1 MPCHAHPLQSS
12 WHSLQRTLSLILVLL
27 SLEAVARKRGVMF
40 TKLKKK
46 LAEEAAIA
54 PRPGG
59 AARLPHSVSRESITS
74 VGADSGDDFASD
86 GSSSREDLPSQ
97 ISRRNE
103 QIRRLEAK
111 LSDYAE
117 QVRNLQRMK
126 EKLELALEKHQDSS
140 MRKFQDQNEMYQAS
154 RARMAEEHAL
164 SLEKKDQEWLEK
176 LANLEEEKRILSR
189 QVEMMKKQSMSLFQK
204 REDLDELEVFQ
215 QQEMAKIKHMLLKKE
230 ELLSKAEKDLE
241 LKQRE
246 AETSQAELQDS
257 QQLSY
262 KLKEDLLQL
271 QEENSKLAEQRA
283 ELAAAQEGAENKITE
298 LEQRQQELQ
307 DFIQRLSLDL
317 QKAQSA
323 ASSSEKRLN
332 EIQNEYETLKLQHE
346 QLKSK
351 MTVEAEEKDA
361 LIVRLQEKVSTL
373 EKTLGGTFS
382 GEEGLQELL
391 KEKDALEMRLDETRQ
406 HLLETRTLH
415 VDAVTQ
421 MESQTAKLNS
431 KLQELQDLLQ
441 QKDTELNQF
450 KDESSLKLRDLE
462 ETLQTVREELQK
474 QEEELKQKEE
484 QITACQSELTSE
496 TGRLTHQ
503 LHSARQQ
510 CAEKV
515 DRLEAQVSALEG
527 AREIDRTSAQHNI
540 SQLEQENESLQER
553 SKDLETT
560 LKKLKTEQE
569 KMKEELSSRET
580 VSVEIAKALEE
591 TRKQKEDLQQQVSDL
606 TAVIERCTQE
616 MSLKMEEL
624 ARKDE
629 EAALL
634 KGDYDG
640 VVIKMQQ
647 LQSDLET
654 YRIRAAQSEESAERH
669 VRDVKEQLQEQ
680 KAALLASESQ
690 VSSLQEEVSTLHERL
705 HGPHPQEPN
714 GEVTVGDIAQLQKDN
729 REMEQQLAEKNK
741 TVKQLQQRVAE
752 LKKALQKELK
762 LKPEPEEKLNP
773 MDLPAA
779 SLTVTN
785 NADLNDSREINFEYL
800 KHVVLKF
807 MSAREAEAFH
817 LIKAVSVL
825 LNFSVEEENLLKET
839 LEYKMSWFGSKPSPK
854 GTVRPS
860 ISKPRT
866 PWS

>member
-1 MPCHAHPLQSS
+1 MSS
-12 WHSLQRTLSLILVLL
+12 QKKSD
-27 SLEAVARKRGVMF
+27 MF
-40 TKLKKK
+40 AKLKKK

-59 AARLPHSVSRESITS
+59 AARIPRSISKESITS

-86 GSSSREDLPSQ
+86 GSSSRDDLPSQ

-103 QIRRLEAK
+103 HIRRLEAK

-154 RARMAEEHAL
+154 RAKMAEEYAL
-164 SLEKKDQEWLEK
+164 TLQKKDQEWQVK
-176 LANLEEEKRILSR
+176 IANLEEEKKQLSE
-189 QVEMMKKQSMSLFQK
+189 QLEAMKKQSMSLFQK

-246 AETSQAELQDS
+246 AESSQTELQES
-257 QQLSY
+257 QHLCH
-262 KLKEDLLQL
+262 KLKEDLQQL
-271 QEENSKLAEQRA
+271 QEEHSKLAEQRA
-283 ELAAAQEGAENKITE
+283 ELAAAQEGAEKKITE

-307 DFIQRLSLDL
+307 DFIQRLSVDL

-332 EIQNEYETLKLQHE
+332 EIQDDYETLKLQHE

-351 MTVEAEEKDA
+351 MAVEAEEKDA
-361 LIVRLQEKVSTL
+361 LIVRLQEKVSSL
-373 EKTLGGTFS
+373 EKTLEGTYS

-391 KEKDALEMRLDETRQ
+391 KEKDTLELRLNETRQ
-406 HLLETRTLH
+406 QLLETRTLH
-415 VDAVTQ
+415 VDTVTQ

-431 KLQELQDLLQ
+431 RLQEMQDLLQ
-441 QKDTELNQF
+441 QKDAELNQF
-450 KDESSLKLRDLE
+450 KDENSLKLRDLE
-462 ETLQTVREELQK
+462 QTIQTIREQLQAR
-474 QEEELKQKEE
+474 EEELRQKEE
-484 QITACQSELTSE
+484 QITMCQSELKSE
-496 TGRLTHQ
+496 TVKLTHQ
-503 LHSARQQ
+503 LHSVRQQ
-510 CAEKV
+510 CVEKV
-515 DRLEAQVSALEG
+515 DRLEAQISALES
-527 AREIDRTSAQHNI
+527 AREIDRTSAQHNT
-540 SQLEQENESLQER
+540 SQLEQENETLQQR
-553 SKDLETT
+553 NNDLETT
-560 LKKLKTEQE
+560 LKKLEADQE
-569 KMKEELSSRET
+569 KTKEELSSREM

-591 TRKQKEDLQQQVSDL
+591 TRKQKEDLQQQVADL
-606 TAVIERCTQE
+606 MAATERNTQE
-616 MSLKMEEL
+616 MSLKEEEL

-634 KGDYDG
+634 KGDYDAI
-640 VVIKMQQ
+640 VIKMQQ
-647 LQSDLET
+647 LQFDLET
-654 YRIRAAQSEESAERH
+654 YKTRAAQSEESAEKH
-669 VRDVKEQLQEQ
+669 VRDVSVQLQEQ
-680 KAALLASESQ
+680 REALLASESQ
-690 VSSLQEEVSTLHERL
+690 VSSLQEEVSTLYERL
-705 HGPHPQEPN
+705 HGTHNQEPN
-714 GEVTVGDIAQLQKDN
+714 GEVTVGDIAQLQKEN
-729 REMEQQLAEKNK
+729 REMEQQIAEKNK
-741 TVKQLQQRVAE
+741 IIKQLQQRMAE
-752 LKKALQKELK
+752 LKKTLQKELR
-762 LKPEPEEKLNP
+762 LKPEPEEKLNSADP
-773 MDLPAA
+773 PVP

-854 GTVRPS
+854 GTARPS

>member
-1 MPCHAHPLQSS
+1 
-12 WHSLQRTLSLILVLL
+12 
-27 SLEAVARKRGVMF
+27 MF

-59 AARLPHSVSRESITS
+59 AARIPRSISKESITS

-86 GSSSREDLPSQ
+86 GSSSRDDLPSQ

-103 QIRRLEAK
+103 HIRRLEAK

-117 QVRNLQRMK
+117 QIRNLQKTK
-126 EKLELALEKHQDSS
+126 EKLELALETHQDSS
-140 MRKFQDQNEMYQAS
+140 MRKFQDQNETYQAS
-154 RARMAEEHAL
+154 RAKMAEEYAL
-164 SLEKKDQEWLEK
+164 SLEKKEQEWLVNLES
-176 LANLEEEKRILSR
+176 LEEEKKKLSE
-189 QVEMMKKQSMSLFQK
+189 QVELLKRQSITLFQK
-204 REDLDELEVFQ
+204 REDVDELEVFQ

-241 LKQRE
+241 LKRRD
-246 AETSQAELQDS
+246 AETSRAELQDS
-257 QQLSY
+257 RHRSD
-262 KLKEDLLQL
+262 KLEEDLQRL
-271 QEENSKLAEQRA
+271 QEENAELAEHRA
-283 ELAAAQEGAENKITE
+283 ELAAAQEGAEKKITE

-317 QKAQSA
+317 QKAQSG
-323 ASSSEKRLN
+323 ASSSEKRLI
-332 EIQNEYETLKLQHE
+332 EIRDEYDALKLQHE

-351 MTVEAEEKDA
+351 MAVEAEEKDA
-361 LIVRLQEKVSTL
+361 LIVRLQEKVSSL
-373 EKTLGGTFS
+373 EKTLEGTFS

-391 KEKDALEMRLDETRQ
+391 KEKAALELRLDETRQ
-406 HLLETRTLH
+406 QLLETRTLH
-415 VDAVTQ
+415 MDAVTQ
-421 MESQTAKLNS
+421 MESQ
-431 KLQELQDLLQ
+431 
-441 QKDTELNQF
+441 
-450 KDESSLKLRDLE
+450 LRDLE
-462 ETLQTVREELQK
+462 QTLQTVRQQLHAGD
-474 QEEELKQKEE
+474 EELKHKEKL
-484 QITACQSELTSE
+484 IATCQSELKSE
-496 TGRLTHQ
+496 TDKLTHQ
-503 LHSARQQ
+503 LHNVKQQ

-515 DRLEAQVSALEG
+515 DRLEAQVSALES

-540 SQLEQENESLQER
+540 SQLEQEKESLQR
-553 SKDLETT
+553 RNTDVETT
-560 LKKLKTEQE
+560 LKNLEADQE

-591 TRKQKEDLQQQVSDL
+591 TRKQKEDLQQQMADV
-606 TAVIERCTQE
+606 TALINSNTQE
-616 MSLKMEEL
+616 MTLRKEEL

-634 KGDYDG
+634 KGDYDT
-640 VVIKMQQ
+640 VVLKMQQ

-654 YRIRAAQSEESAERH
+654 YKSRAAQSKESAEKH
-669 VRDVKEQLQEQ
+669 VRDVTVQLQEQ
-680 KAALLASESQ
+680 KEALLASESQ

-705 HGPHPQEPN
+705 HGPPAQEPN
-714 GEVTVGDIAQLQKDN
+714 GEVTVGDIAQIQKEN
-729 REMEQQLAEKNK
+729 RDMEQQIAEKNK
-741 TVKQLQQRVAE
+741 TIKQLQQRMAE
-752 LKKALQKELK
+752 LKKTLQKELR
-762 LKPEPEEKLNP
+762 LKPEVEDRLS
-773 MDLPAA
+773 PADPPPP

-854 GTVRPS
+854 GTIRPS

>member
-1 MPCHAHPLQSS
+1 
-12 WHSLQRTLSLILVLL
+12 
-27 SLEAVARKRGVMF
+27 MF

-59 AARLPHSVSRESITS
+59 AARIPRSISKESITS

-86 GSSSREDLPSQ
+86 GSSSRDDLPSQ

-103 QIRRLEAK
+103 HIRRLEAK
-111 LSDYAE
+111 LSA
-117 QVRNLQRMK
+117 
-126 EKLELALEKHQDSS
+126 S
-140 MRKFQDQNEMYQAS
+140 MRKFQDQNETYQAS
-154 RARMAEEHAL
+154 RAKMAEEYAL
-164 SLEKKDQEWLEK
+164 SLEKKEQEWLVNLES
-176 LANLEEEKRILSR
+176 LEEEKKKLSE
-189 QVEMMKKQSMSLFQK
+189 QVELLKRQSITLFQK
-204 REDLDELEVFQ
+204 REDVDELEVFQ

-241 LKQRE
+241 LKRRD
-246 AETSQAELQDS
+246 AETSRAELQDS
-257 QQLSY
+257 RHRSD
-262 KLKEDLLQL
+262 KLEEDLQRL
-271 QEENSKLAEQRA
+271 QEENAELAEHRA
-283 ELAAAQEGAENKITE
+283 ELAAAQEGAEKKITE

-317 QKAQSA
+317 QKMA
-323 ASSSEKRLN
+323 
-332 EIQNEYETLKLQHE
+332 
-346 QLKSK
+346 
-351 MTVEAEEKDA
+351 VEAEEKDA
-361 LIVRLQEKVSTL
+361 LIVRLQEKVSSL
-373 EKTLGGTFS
+373 EKTLEGTFS

-391 KEKDALEMRLDETRQ
+391 KEKAALELRLDETRQ
-406 HLLETRTLH
+406 QLLETRTLH
-415 VDAVTQ
+415 MDAVTQ

-431 KLQELQDLLQ
+431 RLQDTQDVLQ
-441 QKDTELNQF
+441 RKDMEINRF
-450 KDESSLKLRDLE
+450 RDESSLKLRDLE
-462 ETLQTVREELQK
+462 QTLQTVRQQLHAGD
-474 QEEELKQKEE
+474 EELKHKEKL
-484 QITACQSELTSE
+484 IATCQSELKSE
-496 TGRLTHQ
+496 TDKLTHQ
-503 LHSARQQ
+503 LHNVKQQ

-515 DRLEAQVSALEG
+515 DRLEAQVSALES

-540 SQLEQENESLQER
+540 SQLEQEKESLQR
-553 SKDLETT
+553 RNTDVETT
-560 LKKLKTEQE
+560 LKNLEADQE

-591 TRKQKEDLQQQVSDL
+591 TRKQKEDLQQQMADV
-606 TAVIERCTQE
+606 TALINSNTQE
-616 MSLKMEEL
+616 MTLRKEEL

-634 KGDYDG
+634 KGDYDT
-640 VVIKMQQ
+640 VVLKMQQ

-654 YRIRAAQSEESAERH
+654 YKSRAAQSKESAEKH
-669 VRDVKEQLQEQ
+669 VRDVTVQLQEQ
-680 KAALLASESQ
+680 KEALLASESQ

-705 HGPHPQEPN
+705 HGPPAQEPN
-714 GEVTVGDIAQLQKDN
+714 GEVTVGDIAQIQKEN
-729 REMEQQLAEKNK
+729 RDMEQQIAEKNK
-741 TVKQLQQRVAE
+741 TIKQLQQRMAE
-752 LKKALQKELK
+752 LKKTLQKELR
-762 LKPEPEEKLNP
+762 LKPEVEDRLS
-773 MDLPAA
+773 PADPPPP

-854 GTVRPS
+854 GTIRPS

>member
-1 MPCHAHPLQSS
+1 
-12 WHSLQRTLSLILVLL
+12 
-27 SLEAVARKRGVMF
+27 MF

-59 AARLPHSVSRESITS
+59 AARIPRSISKESITS

-140 MRKFQDQNEMYQAS
+140 MRKFQEQNETYQAS
-154 RARMAEEHAL
+154 RAKMAEEYAL
-164 SLEKKDQEWLEK
+164 SLEKKDQEKIK
-176 LANLEEEKRILSR
+176 LSDQMEL
-189 QVEMMKKQSMSLFQK
+189 MKKQNISLFQK

-215 QQEMAKIKHMLLKKE
+215 QQEIAKIKHMLLKKE

-241 LKQRE
+241 VKRME
-246 AETSQAELQDS
+246 AEISQAAVQDT
-257 QQLSY
+257 QRLSD
-262 KLKEDLLQL
+262 KLKEDLQQL
-271 QEENSKLAEQRA
+271 QEENSKLAEKRT
-283 ELAAAQEGAENKITE
+283 ELAAAQEGAEEKITE

-317 QKAQSA
+317 QKAQSG

-332 EIQNEYETLKLQHE
+332 EIQDEYETLKLQHE

-351 MTVEAEEKDA
+351 MAVESKEKDN
-361 LIVRLQEKVSTL
+361 LIIRLQEKVSLL
-373 EKTLGGTFS
+373 EKTLEGTFS

-391 KEKDALEMRLDETRQ
+391 KEKAALETRLDETRQ
-406 HLLETRTLH
+406 QLLESRTLH

-431 KLQELQDLLQ
+431 RLQDLQDLLQ
-441 QKDTELNQF
+441 QKDTELNLF
-450 KDESSLKLRDLE
+450 KNESSLKLRDLE
-462 ETLQTVREELQK
+462 QTLQTARDQLQAR
-474 QEEELKQKEE
+474 EEELSQKEE
-484 QITACQSELTSE
+484 QITTCQLELKSE
-496 TGRLTHQ
+496 TDKLTHQ

-510 CAEKV
+510 CLEKV
-515 DRLEAQVSALEG
+515 DRLEAQVAALES

-540 SQLEQENESLQER
+540 SLLEQENESLQER
-553 SKDLETT
+553 NKDLETA
-560 LKKLKTEQE
+560 LRKLEADQE
-569 KMKEELSSRET
+569 KMKEEFSSRET

-591 TRKQKEDLQQQVSDL
+591 TRKQKEDLQQQVVDL
-606 TAVIERCTQE
+606 TAVIEKNTQE
-616 MSLKMEEL
+616 ITLKVEGL

-634 KGDYDG
+634 KGDYDA
-640 VVIKMQQ
+640 VVLKMQQ
-647 LQSDLET
+647 LQSDLEAYKT
-654 YRIRAAQSEESAERH
+654 RAAQSEESAEKH
-669 VRDVKEQLQEQ
+669 VRDVKMQLQEQ
-680 KAALLASESQ
+680 KEALLASESQ

-705 HGPHPQEPN
+705 HGTHTQEPN
-714 GEVTVGDIAQLQKDN
+714 GEVTVGDIAQLQKGN
-729 REMEQQLAEKNK
+729 REMEQQIAEKNK
-741 TVKQLQQRVAE
+741 TIKQLQQRMAE
-752 LKKALQKELK
+752 LKKTLQKELR
-762 LKPEPEEKLNP
+762 LKPEPEEKLSLADP
-773 MDLPAA
+773 PAP

>member
-1 MPCHAHPLQSS
+1 
-12 WHSLQRTLSLILVLL
+12 
-27 SLEAVARKRGVMF
+27 MF

-59 AARLPHSVSRESITS
+59 AARIPRSISRESITS

-86 GSSSREDLPSQ
+86 GSSSRDDLPSQ

-103 QIRRLEAK
+103 HIRRLEAK

-117 QVRNLQRMK
+117 QLRNLQKTK
-126 EKLELALEKHQDSS
+126 EKLELALETHQDSS
-140 MRKFQDQNEMYQAS
+140 MRKFQDQNESYQAT
-154 RARMAEEHAL
+154 RAKMAEEYAL
-164 SLEKKDQEWLEK
+164 SLEKKDQEWLVK
-176 LANLEEEKRILSR
+176 LASLEEEKRKLSE
-189 QVEMMKKQSMSLFQK
+189 QVELLKRQSISLFQK

-215 QQEMAKIKHMLLKKE
+215 QQEIGKIKHMLLKKE
-230 ELLSKAEKDLE
+230 ELLSKAETDLK
-241 LKQRE
+241 LKQRD
-246 AETSQAELQDS
+246 AETSRAELQNSRRDS
-257 QQLSY
+257 E
-262 KLKEDLLQL
+262 KLKEDVHQL
-271 QEENSKLAEQRA
+271 QEENVRLAEQRV
-283 ELAAAQEGAENKITE
+283 ELAAAQEGAEKKITD

-307 DFIQRLSLDL
+307 DFIQQLSLDL
-317 QKAQSA
+317 QKAQSG
-323 ASSSEKRLN
+323 ASSAEKRLA
-332 EIQNEYETLKLQHE
+332 EIRDGYEALKLQHE
-346 QLKSK
+346 QLKCK
-351 MTVEAEEKDA
+351 MAVEAEEKDA
-361 LIVRLQEKVSTL
+361 VIVRLQERVSSL
-373 EKTLGGTFS
+373 EKMLEGTYS

-391 KEKDALEMRLDETRQ
+391 KEKATLEMRLDETRQ
-406 HLLETRTLH
+406 QLLETRTVH
-415 VDAVTQ
+415 VDTVTQ

-431 KLQELQDLLQ
+431 RLQDLQDLLQ
-441 QKDTELNQF
+441 RKDAEIDQF
-450 KDESSLKLRDLE
+450 RDESSSKLRDLE
-462 ETLQTVREELQK
+462 QTLQTVRERLQAGD
-474 QEEELKQKEE
+474 EELKHKEK
-484 QITACQSELTSE
+484 QITACESELKSE
-496 TGRLTHQ
+496 TDKLTHQ
-503 LHSARQQ
+503 LHSVRRQ

-527 AREIDRTSAQHNI
+527 AREMDRTSAQHNI
-540 SQLEQENESLQER
+540 KRLEQENESLQRRNGDVE
-553 SKDLETT
+553 STLQKLEAD
-560 LKKLKTEQE
+560 QE

-591 TRKQKEDLQQQVSDL
+591 TRKQKEDLQQQVADL
-606 TAVIERCTQE
+606 TALIDSTAQE
-616 MSLKMEEL
+616 MSLRQKEL

-634 KGDYDG
+634 KGDYDAI
-640 VVIKMQQ
+640 VLKVQQ

-654 YRIRAAQSEESAERH
+654 YKSIAAQSEESAEKH
-669 VRDVKEQLQEQ
+669 VRDVTVQLQEQ
-680 KAALLASESQ
+680 KEALLASESQ

-705 HGPHPQEPN
+705 HGPYAPEPN
-714 GEVTVGDIAQLQKDN
+714 GEVTVGDLSQIQKEN
-729 REMEQQLAEKNK
+729 REMEQQIAEKNK
-741 TVKQLQQRVAE
+741 TIKQLQQRMAE
-752 LKKALQKELK
+752 LKKTLQKELR
-762 LKPEPEEKLNP
+762 LKPEAEEKLSP
-773 MDLPAA
+773 ADPLLP

-839 LEYKMSWFGSKPSPK
+839 LEYKMSWFGSKPAPK